1 MRKSQKN
8 TSKLNKT
15 KKKQSKLLSYTEWC
29 KKHHTIFKHFTIHNI
44 KKSLKGLKSILNH
57 ESKEQIDMLEKRV
70 KEKIKIQNQKMNV
83 EEATQLLFHF
93 SQIKSMDEYKKLFNT
108 CTKGMTFRMST
119 HENDKCFD
127 VDDTRLKDEGAFGQ
141 VFELNNDPKKV
152 VKIQEIRTKSFLNE
166 PISVKEL
173 CTDLKKIEL
182 EVENMKLA
190 SKLGVSPKIY
200 DHVICMD
207 YINSTFHSCIV
218 MQNGGITVQKW
229 LETNTLTKKDKDQ
242 LKKLL
247 KTLHNNHILHGDIH
261 NGNILVDDKR
271 RFYFIDYG
279 LSTNDKVIYKEEME
293 RFEKMLKHKNL
304 LNTYRSSSNEMTR
317 MEKMALQLFIL
328 QK

>member
-1 MRKSQKN
+1 
-8 TSKLNKT
+8 
-15 KKKQSKLLSYTEWC
+15 
-29 KKHHTIFKHFTIHNI
+29 
-44 KKSLKGLKSILNH
+44 
-57 ESKEQIDMLEKRV
+57 
-70 KEKIKIQNQKMNV
+70 
-83 EEATQLLFHF
+83 
-93 SQIKSMDEYKKLFNT
+93 
-108 CTKGMTFRMST
+108 
-119 HENDKCFD
+119 
-127 VDDTRLKDEGAFGQ
+127 
-141 VFELNNDPKKV
+141 
-152 VKIQEIRTKSFLNE
+152 
-166 PISVKEL
+166 
-173 CTDLKKIEL
+173 
-182 EVENMKLA
+182 MKLA
-190 SKLGVSPKIY
+190 SKIGVSPKIY

-247 KTLHNNHILHGDIH
+247 KTIHNNHILHGDIH